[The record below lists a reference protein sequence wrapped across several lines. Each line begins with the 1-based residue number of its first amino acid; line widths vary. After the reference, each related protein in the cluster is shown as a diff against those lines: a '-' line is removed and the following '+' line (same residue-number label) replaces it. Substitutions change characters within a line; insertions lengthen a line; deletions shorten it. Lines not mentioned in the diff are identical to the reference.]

1 MSLVQR
7 HKVLA
12 FFGVTGESTTVY
24 HRMKKFTQLAMSKN
38 PIEYN
43 RQYVDEPFQE
53 NDIVGYSPSIAYA
66 FDRHTNDPVQ
76 ADIISITDG
85 ELLGDDAV
93 RTIITV
99 DTSAT
104 PAVAYKREYTV
115 IPSSEGDNINVY
127 TYSGTLKVKGEKVKG
142 TATSSDDWQTVT
154 FSEDEG

>member
-1 MSLVQR
+1 M
-7 HKVLA
+7 LA

-24 HRMKKFTQLAMSKN
+24 HRMKKFTQLATSKN

-85 ELLGDDAV
+85 ELLGDEAV